1 MSVFVKTRRKPSG
14 IIVPLNQ
21 VKRQAIVDALDKCSG
36 DYCLAAR
43 LLGISRTTVYRMAR
57 RYNYRPDDDS
67 SGAIDDRFATHNVP
81 SSLNQPRSNLR
92 GPIVRCFL

>member
-36 DYCLAAR
+36 NYCLAAR

-57 RYNYRPDDDS
+57 RYNYRPPTIQAEQLMTVS
-67 SGAIDDRFATHNVP
+67 
-81 SSLNQPRSNLR
+81 QPTTS
-92 GPIVRCFL
+92 PVA